1 MEPKYIVCRE
11 DLEHNIRILKEKAK
25 GKLIWG
31 VVKGNG
37 YGLGIGPLVQIL
49 NDCGIDHFAVTSL
62 AEAQAVRDAG
72 ETVRKEIRANA
83 RQPGGYGAS
92 GGDSCPAGCSGQGSC
107 GDGHRHGPLWLY
119 VG

>member
-72 ETVRKEIRANA
+72 MTHHPILMLR
-83 RQPGGYGAS
+83 
-92 GGDSCPAGCSGQGSC
+92 GSTDPEEVE
-107 GDGHRHGPLWLY
+107 GLLKLGVTLSLIHI
-119 VG
+119 

>member
-72 ETVRKEIRANA
+72 MTHHPILMLRGSTDPEEVEGLAEA
-83 RQPGGYGAS
+83 GGEPS
-92 GGDSCPAGCSGQGSC
+92 
-107 GDGHRHGPLWLY
+107 L
-119 VG
+119 